1 MKRNLTVILFS
12 VTIVAM
18 GTLLFYL
25 LSIPD
30 LMTTSRT
37 SDFSGREATLG
48 KPFDATD
55 VPPGNYSGLVRL
67 SGNRYALVSD
77 KADHGGYFVFDID
90 IDNEGNITSVTNRG
104 FRKLEEENLDEEA
117 TAYDSDH
124 HQLYIGRENT
134 SEIIRYD
141 ILNGQ
146 QTGQTVVTDYRDKG
160 YSNRTIESLTYDKR
174 YMSVFTINEGPLKGD
189 NGLVLSLLEYTPNLT
204 LKKRYSYILDLPL
217 DDSPTIDDTHAF
229 GVAELLSLGDG
240 TLLVLEREFKVAD
253 VKVGS
258 WVMNKIFRITPG
270 HPAKTFVT
278 GWRTFWVLPMRHWPI
293 TRACV
298 WDPSCP
304 TGARSSSSV
313 PTAKTDT
320 WVSCAIGS
328 ERSSCRAASDGYHE
342 FLRMAVMRP
351 LEWLS

>member
-117 TAYDSDH
+117 TAYDRDH

-278 GWRTFWVLPMRHWPI
+278 GWRTVLGSPDAGLANYEGMCLGPQLPDGRQVI
-293 TRACV
+293 IL
-298 WDPSCP
+298 
-304 TGARSSSSV
+304 
-313 PTAKTDT
+313 
-320 WVSCAIGS
+320 CADSQDRYMGVLHDWFRTVI
-328 ERSSCRAASDGYHE
+328 
-342 FLRMAVMRP
+342 L
-351 LEWLS
+351 